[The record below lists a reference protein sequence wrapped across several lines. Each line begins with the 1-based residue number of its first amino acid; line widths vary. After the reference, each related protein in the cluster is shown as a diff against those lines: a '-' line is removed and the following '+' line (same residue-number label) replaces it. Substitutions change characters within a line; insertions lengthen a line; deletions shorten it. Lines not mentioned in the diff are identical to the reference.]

1 MSNDSKKTD
10 RAHRNPHQGS
20 VLIVEDESELRF
32 IIGAHLRAAGYEV
45 LDAGDGAEAIGLA
58 QEASL
63 SIESPSPGSTVAGS
77 EVAVKLRVHG
87 AVLGER
93 SRNGAQVLLHL
104 DRYPPVKSYSES
116 FTFRGVGAGA
126 HRLVAELR
134 HADGTPFEPAV
145 RASVSFKVEP
155 TNRQASRAGRGGL
168 LAGRGG
174 PLER

>member
-1 MSNDSKKTD
+1 MTKMLV
-10 RAHRNPHQGS
+10 AGS
-20 VLIVEDESELRF
+20 SSLQQKWWLAWLPAFALLSL
-32 IIGAHLRAAGYEV
+32 GAST
-45 LDAGDGAEAIGLA
+45 IGLA

-77 EVAVKLRVHG
+77 EFTVKLQVQG

-93 SRNGAQVLLHL
+93 SRNGAQVLLYL

-116 FTFRGVGAGA
+116 FTFRGVDAGE

-155 TNRQASRAGRGGL
+155 ADRHASR
-168 LAGRGG
+168 
-174 PLER
+174 LER

>member
-1 MSNDSKKTD
+1 MVHFSRQKW
-10 RAHRNPHQGS
+10 RLAWLP
-20 VLIVEDESELRF
+20 VLAVLSW
-32 IIGAHLRAAGYEV
+32 GAAT
-45 LDAGDGAEAIGLA
+45 IGLA

-63 SIESPSPGSTVAGS
+63 SIESPAPGSTVAGS
-77 EVAVKLRVHG
+77 EFTVQLRVQG

-116 FTFRGVGAGA
+116 FTFRGVEAGEY
-126 HRLVAELR
+126 RLVAELR

-155 TNRQASRAGRGGL
+155 ANRRASQVGRGGL
-168 LAGRGG
+168 LAGRASL
-174 PLER
+174 LER

>member
-1 MSNDSKKTD
+1 MTNTLV
-10 RAHRNPHQGS
+10 AGS
-20 VLIVEDESELRF
+20 SSLRHKWRLAWLPALALLSL
-32 IIGAHLRAAGYEV
+32 GTS
-45 LDAGDGAEAIGLA
+45 AIGLA

-116 FTFRGVGAGA
+116 FTFRGVGAGE